1 MPSITLAPST
11 ASARS
16 VFYVQAPDFA
26 ANQVLSVQLHRLCDH
41 LNRTG
46 HECYLSGGRMTSG
59 SLWTPVLTPQLKAAH
74 YLAGRIPVTITAT
87 HVPTTTRLGVW
98 VEYAPLGHETDPLRG
113 GLAELRAVD
122 APNTLLGS
130 LPLNVPWADVAYF
143 YPQPDVPRQGPPL
156 LYAEALHANDK
167 AVRSEHANA
176 VDLSPSV
183 AGPLSAQE
191 RAQRLRQA
199 PCLYAY
205 EAGTITTEARLCG
218 CPVVYVS
225 NDYALITP
233 PTGYWNTAATVW
245 NATTPPDCDTLAA
258 ELADFQRHYHALV
271 QRFDSDVA
279 DLVEQ
284 TTHIAQ
290 KLDCQ
295 VAWPAKTLETIEA
308 WAIPKKEL
316 AAWADQTQYRHLQ
329 EQYQTWRRRTSLREI
344 DGEIYAEHVAS
355 GQLQPLGVVLYAS
368 VHNLDGVANT
378 IDSLEQ
384 GLWKPAHLTVVAPVE
399 CPVSAEELDP
409 RLSWIHH
416 TPQYRASEP
425 SELNAQLQ
433 HTLHG
438 LPWLLLLEAG
448 TTLEPHA
455 LIEFALAT
463 HRPDAQLVYCD
474 DDSPGLDGLPVPHF
488 KPDFNTEW
496 LRSVNYL
503 GTALAVRTEHWLQN
517 GTAQRIENT
526 YGLTLHL
533 AATHGSH
540 AIAHI
545 DTVLAHHSGAVADN
559 TETDELAQL
568 QTFLQRQGLQAQVQ
582 AGTTWGS
589 RLLEYQPQTARSVS
603 VVIPTGQQ
611 LGYLQS
617 FLQSLHQ
624 FADPQLLEIIL
635 VAELRHH
642 TALADAVAD
651 IPLPL
656 RIVNTTNDGP
666 YNHAAALNAGA
677 HAATGELLLFA
688 DDDIECLHAH
698 WLQTLRG
705 YMEQPDIA
713 CVAPRLTLQVGKE
726 ARLVGGPLIAG
737 MGNGTAPYLGGKQLL
752 AEQGLFSR
760 LQTSQDV
767 SAVAGHCFL
776 TRRSVWQTLGGFDA
790 STFHLTHTV
799 LDYCLRARQQGY
811 RHVWTPVSNVLHHG
825 GKTLTLVMR
834 QPEQVLQLQ
843 QSALREQEALVQRWG
858 RTLACDGHYNRH
870 LSLAKPY
877 DIETDIVIDWPR
889 DRHERPTVL
898 GLPISSGAGQY
909 RVIEPLNA
917 LQQAG
922 LARTCV
928 VYPRAD
934 RTMRTPTAFELA
946 RTNPDR
952 LVVQHSIGDQH
963 FKLLREYRRICPDL
977 FIVQM
982 VDDLFRD
989 LHKDH
994 HNHQFHQR
1002 EGDVRMREAL
1012 ALSDRLVVTTQPL
1025 ADAYG
1030 PYCNDVK
1037 IVPNC
1042 LNDAVWGQFYKGPPA
1057 PRQRLRV
1064 GWAGAGQH
1072 WGDLKMMVEVVATL
1086 SEQVDWV
1093 FMGMCP
1099 DVLRPYVKEFH
1110 PFVSFADYPAKLA
1123 TLDLD
1128 LAIAPLEVN
1137 AFNEAKSNLRLL
1149 EYGAMGWPVVC
1160 SDVYPFRTQNP
1171 PVLHVPNTPQAWLQA
1186 LQPLLTDPALRHRQ
1200 GQALHQWVS
1209 EHFYLSRN
1217 ANVWHQALFTPN
1229 PAQR

>member
-1 MPSITLAPST
+1 MPSTPHSLASVRP
-11 ASARS
+11 

-26 ANQVLSVQLHRLCDH
+26 ANHVLTVQLHRLCDQ
-41 LNRTG
+41 LNRSG
-46 HECYLSGGRMTSG
+46 HECYLSGGRATSG
-59 SLWTPVLTPQLKAAH
+59 TLWTPVLTPQLKAAH
-74 YLAGRIPVTITAT
+74 YLARRVPITFNARA
-87 HVPTTTRLGVW
+87 VGSAAAAARLGVW
-98 VEYAPLGHETDPLRG
+98 VEYTPPAHATDPAQG
-113 GLAELRAVD
+113 GMAELRAVD
-122 APNTLLGS
+122 DPGTLLAS
-130 LPLNVPWADVAYF
+130 LPLDVPWVDTTCF
-143 YPQPDVPRQGPPL
+143 CSEPNVPRQGPPL
-156 LYAEALHANDK
+156 VYAELLHASDK
-167 AVRSEHANA
+167 PIRPEHASA
-176 VDLSPSV
+176 FDLSPSV
-183 AGPLSAQE
+183 AGLLSAQE
-191 RAQRLRQA
+191 RAERLRQA

-245 NATTPPDCDTLAA
+245 NTTTPPECDTLAG
-258 ELADFQRHYHALV
+258 ELVDFRQHYQAMA
-271 QRFDSDVA
+271 QRFDK
-279 DLVEQ
+279 DLAQ
-284 TTHIAQ
+284 LLQQATHIAQ
-290 KLDCQ
+290 TLDPK
-295 VAWPAKTLETIEA
+295 VAWPAKALEEIEA
-308 WAIPKKEL
+308 WAIPKQEL

-355 GQLQPLGVVLYAS
+355 GALPPLGVVLYAS
-368 VHNLDGVANT
+368 DHNLGGIANT
-378 IDSLEQ
+378 LDSLEQ
-384 GLWKPAHLTVVAPVE
+384 GLCKPAHLAVVAPVS
-399 CPVSAEELDP
+399 CPIPAEELDQ
-409 RLSWIHH
+409 RLSWIHR
-416 TPQYRASEP
+416 TPDSAST
-425 SELNAQLQ
+425 LHAQLQ

-455 LIEFALAT
+455 LIEFALAMQ
-463 HRPDAQLVYCD
+463 RPGTQLAYCD
-474 DDSPGLDGLPVPHF
+474 DDSPGPGGQPVPHF
-488 KPDFNTEW
+488 KPDLNTEW

-503 GTALAVRTEHWLQN
+503 GTALAVRAEHWLQP
-517 GTAQRIENT
+517 GTAQRLEHS
-526 YGLTLHL
+526 YGLALRL
-533 AATHGSH
+533 AATHGSG
-540 AIAHI
+540 AIAHV
-545 DTVLAHHSGAVADN
+545 DTVLAHHSGVVADT
-559 TETDELAQL
+559 TEADELAQL
-568 QTFLQRQGLQAQVQ
+568 QAFLQQQGLQAQVQ
-582 AGTTWGS
+582 HGTTWGS

-603 VVIPTGQQ
+603 VIIPTGQQ

-617 FLQSLHQ
+617 FLHSLHQ
-624 FADPQLLEIIL
+624 FADPQLLEVVL
-635 VAELRHH
+635 VAEPRHH
-642 TALADAVAD
+642 AALADAVAD

-656 RIVNTTNDGP
+656 KIVHPPQNGGP
-666 YNHAAALNAGA
+666 YNHATALNTGA
-677 HAATGELLLFA
+677 HAASGELLLFA
-688 DDDIECLHAH
+688 DDDLECLHAQ

-767 SAVAGHCFL
+767 PAVAGHCFL
-776 TRRSVWQTLGGFDA
+776 TRRSVWQALGGFDA
-790 STFHLTHTV
+790 STFHLKHTV

-843 QSALREQEALVQRWG
+843 QAALQEQEALVQHWG
-858 RTLACDGHYNRH
+858 RTLARDGHYNRN

-889 DRHERPTVL
+889 DRHERPSVL

-934 RTMRTPTAFELA
+934 RTLRTPTAFELA
-946 RTNPDR
+946 RANPDR

-994 HNHQFHQR
+994 QNHQFHQR

-1030 PYCNDVK
+1030 PYCNDVR

-1072 WGDLKMMVEVVATL
+1072 WGDLKMIVEVVASL
-1086 SEQVDWV
+1086 SEQVDWI

-1110 PFVSFADYPAKLA
+1110 PFVSFAEYPAKLA

-1128 LAIAPLEVN
+1128 IAIAPLEVN

-1171 PVLHVPNTPQAWLQA
+1171 PVLHVSNTPQAWLEV
-1186 LQPLLTDPALRHRQ
+1186 LNRLIKDSELRYQQ
-1200 GQALHQWVS
+1200 GLHLNRWVQDHYYIS
-1209 EHFYLSRN
+1209 KNTVYWNKSIF
-1217 ANVWHQALFTPN
+1217 Q
-1229 PAQR
+1229 